1 MSSPSTARKVLS
13 WAVPRA
19 WILGTALA
27 VGVVAGVGC
36 VVVLDVG
43 LGTTRRSAN
52 STTFALGTLLMGF
65 GTVGWSGSIMAGRGI
80 EEMQRHLDTGTGWTE
95 ADSRR
100 AMTRIAGFGAG
111 MMGGTVLSTVVLATV
126 AGLIRSFV

>member
-1 MSSPSTARKVLS
+1 MSSPSTGRRVLS

-19 WILGTALA
+19 WILGTALV
-27 VGVVAGVGC
+27 VGVLAGVAC
-36 VVVLDVG
+36 VVFFDIVLG
-43 LGTTRRSAN
+43 GTRRSA
-52 STTFALGTLLMGF
+52 SDTTFALGTLVMGF

-111 MMGGTVLSTVVLATV
+111 MMIGTVLSTVVLAGL
-126 AGLIRSFV
+126 AGG